1 MSISDGLKVT
11 CSRESCHHKLD
22 FFSDNHCVLR
32 GSHPSEM
39 CFPLDSLYTAVS
51 WLIPIDGLTG
61 NCDSEFSQ
69 LCFLFQASR
78 GASTIKV
85 QSWLLFWISG
95 IVGFY
100 SEMIICHLGKKT
112 LTYPYTVR
120 FRESNLVWVK
130 LYTAERDNS
139 SVIQILF
146 LDPKSQRYGPLKKCT
161 ETNIKWNL
169 SVFPK

>member
-1 MSISDGLKVT
+1 MSISDGLKVA

-39 CFPLDSLYTAVS
+39 CFPLDHLYTAVS

-78 GASTIKV
+78 GACTIKV
-85 QSWLLFWISG
+85 QSWLLLWISG

-169 SVFPK
+169 SMFPK